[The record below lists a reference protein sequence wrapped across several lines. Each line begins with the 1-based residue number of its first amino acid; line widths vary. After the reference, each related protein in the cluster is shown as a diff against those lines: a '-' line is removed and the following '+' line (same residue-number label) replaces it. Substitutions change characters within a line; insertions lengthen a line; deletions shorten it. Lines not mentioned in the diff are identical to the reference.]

1 MTGRT
6 SSIQSDTPSSDKEV
20 IALLEAES
28 EVYRETVQV
37 ALQKLTDIERRLENA
52 LKANREYRPG
62 SRGRRNTSSL
72 V

>member
-52 LKANREYRPG
+52 LKANREYRPV